1 MAYFW
6 SFILALVVLTGVL
19 ASGELSEDTEPTRDA
34 PVLIELPAWAGV
46 VAPDPETVSEA
57 PEQDDAVAAD
67 REPVPS
73 EALTNAADASVS
85 EQRAGPVEG
94 SVEIAS
100 GPDEPVTE
108 PEPSEETG
116 QEVAEDSAPGGDLG
130 IPEDVLARLA
140 AAQQEQAA
148 PEESEDDSPGDTDP
162 GYTIS
167 GDGSIVVRTD
177 TGELRIPGRGTDDS
191 AYVLSWDVLRSVQRA
206 YDPKKDKDDLPAWL
220 DAIDGKRV
228 VVEGNTLVALV
239 ASETDELLV
248 MQNPWDGCCIGVPP
262 TPYDAIEV
270 KLNRSVTF
278 GYSATGYGS
287 IRGTMKIDPYVVSG
301 WLMGLF
307 VIENASYTSG
317 AGEELSE
324 F

>member
-100 GPDEPVTE
+100 GPDETWTE
-108 PEPSEETG
+108 PEPSE
-116 QEVAEDSAPGGDLG
+116 
-130 IPEDVLARLA
+130 
-140 AAQQEQAA
+140 
-148 PEESEDDSPGDTDP
+148 
-162 GYTIS
+162 
-167 GDGSIVVRTD
+167 
-177 TGELRIPGRGTDDS
+177 
-191 AYVLSWDVLRSVQRA
+191 
-206 YDPKKDKDDLPAWL
+206 
-220 DAIDGKRV
+220 
-228 VVEGNTLVALV
+228 
-239 ASETDELLV
+239 
-248 MQNPWDGCCIGVPP
+248 
-262 TPYDAIEV
+262 
-270 KLNRSVTF
+270 
-278 GYSATGYGS
+278 
-287 IRGTMKIDPYVVSG
+287 
-301 WLMGLF
+301 
-307 VIENASYTSG
+307 
-317 AGEELSE
+317 
-324 F
+324 